1 MDSGAIIGI
10 VVFGGVII
18 VIAAIIVTRR
28 KRRRAIETW
37 ASSNG
42 WSYRRSENSILRQW
56 HSPTVSRGISQHVLR
71 RTTSDGEVFSLE
83 NYRQSSGTATTQQ
96 ILGLDLGFP
105 VPTAMILMAS
115 PGDRGYREY
124 TRVPTQSSAFDQLWI
139 VLAENSA
146 DVGRIE
152 QLLSDRFTSRMVQDQ
167 ELIGRAEF
175 TLEGHHLLVILPG
188 AQQVERIA
196 PALNLLG
203 DLAQSLRHSYH

>member
-1 MDSGAIIGI
+1 MDSDRIIGI
-10 VVFGGVII
+10 VVFAGFIV
-18 VIAAIIVTRR
+18 VIAAIIVTRK

-56 HSPTVSRGISQHVLR
+56 HSPTVSRGLSRHVLR

-83 NYRQSSGTATTQQ
+83 NYQQSSGSATTQH

-105 VPTAMILMAS
+105 VPTTMLLIAA
-115 PGDRGYREY
+115 PADGGWPEY
-124 TRVPTQSSAFDQLWI
+124 ARVSTESCAFDRRWS
-139 VLAENSA
+139 VRAENSV

-152 QLLSDRFTSRMVQDQ
+152 QLLSDRCTSRMVQDQ

-175 TLEGHHLLVILPG
+175 TLEGHHLLTSLPG
-188 AQQVERIA
+188 AQQVTWI
-196 PALNLLG
+196 PP
-203 DLAQSLRHSYH
+203 